1 MIIGISIP
9 TTRTL
14 EQEYHANK
22 MKLFL
27 QLAKKKPARN
37 LPKND
42 RKKREKRKSTKKL
55 VRVVS
60 FSKKGFLLSMR

>member
-1 MIIGISIP
+1 
-9 TTRTL
+9 
-14 EQEYHANK
+14 

-27 QLAKKKPARN
+27 QPAKKNQQEICR
-37 LPKND
+37 KND
-42 RKKREKRKSTKKL
+42 RKKKKKRKSTKKL

>member
-1 MIIGISIP
+1 
-9 TTRTL
+9 
-14 EQEYHANK
+14 

-27 QLAKKKPARN
+27 QPAIKNQQEICR
-37 LPKND
+37 KND
-42 RKKREKRKSTKKL
+42 RKKKEKRKSTKKL